1 MFFANEPKEVMSVV
15 EKIETEVK
23 EIKETNQF
31 ILPESIRYEFTFT
44 YSTNIFLL
52 VKKIQSL
59 ENAEINHLRNIVQQL
74 KAWQDELATA
84 ETDGVTK
91 ALNEKIRV
99 AILMRDGY
107 VKSIMQYRKQYF
119 TLDKHFNDEIE
130 MHIRRA
136 NTWFVFRLFCCDWLK
151 S

>member
-1 MFFANEPKEVMSVV
+1 M
-15 EKIETEVK
+15 
-23 EIKETNQF
+23 
-31 ILPESIRYEFTFT
+31 
-44 YSTNIFLL
+44 
-52 VKKIQSL
+52 
-59 ENAEINHLRNIVQQL
+59 QQL
-74 KAWQDELATA
+74 KAWQDELTTA
-84 ETDGVTK
+84 ETDAVTRT
-91 ALNEKIRV
+91 LYEKISV

-119 TLDKHFNDEIE
+119 TLDAQFNAEIE